1 MEERMFSDGKKLECI
16 CGLRAGSQLRGEN
29 YWSVVLSEM
38 GWLDL
43 GGSVLLVLLRK
54 VGRGEEGRMVIEKV
68 KEGKGGSSP

>member
-1 MEERMFSDGKKLECI
+1 M
-16 CGLRAGSQLRGEN
+16 
-29 YWSVVLSEM
+29 VLSEM